1 MEAIEA
7 LKKTIHVTRELQS
20 LVRTMKVLA
29 GLNIRQCERA
39 AHGVAEY
46 NRTIEMGLQIALRG
60 LPEPILPPR
69 GAASP
74 KLGAIVFGSDQGM
87 CGQLND
93 VIVGHALQALA
104 KLRRRRPDQSII
116 AVGVRAAGQLENSG
130 RTVEAVLEVPGSPGG
145 IGDTVHQTFP
155 HVEEWRRR
163 GIEMIVVFYCRLATG
178 VFYRPRGKLLLP
190 VDAAW
195 IHSLKV
201 KPWPSKVIPT
211 TFMETESLFHAL
223 IREYLFASLFR
234 AFAESLASENASRLA
249 SMQVAERNIEDRL
262 KALTSEFHQCRQAA
276 ITSELLDIISGF
288 EALKEKK
295 TPASGM

>member
-20 LVRTMKVLA
+20 LVKTMKVLA

-60 LPEPILPPR
+60 LPEPLLPLP
-69 GAASP
+69 GVASP

-93 VIVGHALQALA
+93 VIVEHALRALA
-104 KLRRRRPDQSII
+104 KLRRRRPDQSVI
-116 AVGVRAAGQLENSG
+116 AVGVRAASQLENSG
-130 RTVEAVLEVPGSPGG
+130 RTVETVLEVPGSPGG

-163 GIEMIVVFYCRLATG
+163 GIEMIVVFYCGLANG

-190 VDAAW
+190 VDATW
-195 IHSLKV
+195 IHSLKA
-201 KPWPSKVIPT
+201 KPWPSRVIPM

-234 AFAESLASENASRLA
+234 AFAESLASENAARLA
-249 SMQVAERNIEDRL
+249 SMQVADRNIEDRL
-262 KALTSEFHQCRQAA
+262 KALTSEFHQARQAA

-288 EALKEKK
+288 EALNKK
-295 TPASGM
+295 